1 MLDTNIT
8 SNDDTSLF
16 DIGTQQSY
24 AIQFWIF
31 LFLIIPSM
39 IFAFFALYHLLRER
53 ALRQALHNHII
64 IILLIINLFYQM
76 TDMCFFIHYFRTYQS
91 FMPTPTFRLF
101 WGYIDWSIYAVQS
114 FLYAWVT
121 IERHILIFHDHLL
134 STRKKRLFIHY
145 LPPVIITIYPL
156 LYYAIV
162 HFVPTCENTFDNLT
176 TPGFFP
182 CQFSDAV
189 FGTYEIVADAIIP
202 CFTIVIS
209 SVALLFRA
217 VWQRYHMHRQIQWR
231 QYRKMTLQVIIIS
244 TIYLIL
250 PFPYMM
256 ITFLH
261 LCGMPAEIGAEFL
274 SRTMFFTYYTLF
286 LFPIVSVGALS
297 ELREKVKNIIR
308 FRRQRRMVGTLNSTR
323 AHMTNNRVFLR

>member
-1 MLDTNIT
+1 MSDTNIT
-8 SNDDTSLF
+8 SDDDTSLF
-16 DIGTQQSY
+16 DIDTQQFY
-24 AIQFWIF
+24 ATQFWIF
-31 LFLIIPSM
+31 LFLLIPSM
-39 IFAFFALYHLLRER
+39 ISALFALYHLLRER

-101 WGYIDWSIYAVQS
+101 WGYIDWSIYGVQF

-134 STRKKRLFIHY
+134 STRKKRFFIHY

-182 CQFSDAV
+182 CQFSDVV
-189 FGTYEIVADAIIP
+189 FGTYEILADAIIP

-209 SVALLFRA
+209 SVALLLRA

-244 TIYLIL
+244 SIYLIF
-250 PFPYMM
+250 PFPYM
-256 ITFLH
+256 IINFLH
-261 LCGMPAEIGAEFL
+261 VCGVPAEIGAEFL
-274 SRTMFFTYYTLF
+274 LRTMFFTYYTLF
-286 LFPIVSVGALS
+286 LFPIISVGSLS
-297 ELREKVKNIIR
+297 ELREKVKSIIR
-308 FRRQRRMVGTLNSTR
+308 FRRQRRIVGPLNNTR
-323 AHMTNNRVFLR
+323 PHVTDNRVFLR

>member
-1 MLDTNIT
+1 MSDTNMT
-8 SNDDTSLF
+8 SDDDTSLF
-16 DIGTQQSY
+16 DIDTQQFY
-24 AIQFWIF
+24 ASQFWIF

-39 IFAFFALYHLLRER
+39 IFALFALYHLLRDR

-76 TDMCFFIHYFRTYQS
+76 TDVYLVIHYFRCYQS
-91 FMPTPTFRLF
+91 FIPSPTFRLI
-101 WGYIDWSIYAVQS
+101 WGYIDWTFCTLQY

-134 STRKKRLFIHY
+134 STKKKRLFIHY
-145 LPPVIITIYPL
+145 VPPVILTIYCL

-162 HFVPTCENTFDNLT
+162 FFVPPCENTFDNIT
-176 TPGFFP
+176 TISLYP
-182 CQFSDAV
+182 CEFYNAT
-189 FGTYEIVADAIIP
+189 FGTYEILVDGIIP

-231 QYRKMTLQVIIIS
+231 QYRKMTLQVIIMS
-244 TIYLIL
+244 TIYMIF
-250 PFPYMM
+250 PFPYM
-256 ITFLH
+256 IINFLY
-261 LCGMPAEIGAEFL
+261 LCGMPPDIGAEFL
-274 SRTMFFTYYTLF
+274 SHAIFFPYYTLF

-297 ELREKVKNIIR
+297 ELREKLKSIIR
-308 FRRQRRMVGTLNSTR
+308 FHRQRHIVGPLKNTKV
-323 AHMTNNRVFLR
+323 HRVDNPDFVR